1 MKMKLG
7 KNSRRFL
14 VSDGI
19 LFVIFNVISFAVPF
33 AKSSVFWIS
42 YVFGIIA
49 ILVQVAVMKIAFSGT
64 DTARSKFYG
73 FPIAR
78 IGVVYAIVQ
87 IILSI
92 LFMALSALIP
102 FWIPL
107 VLFVILLGISAIG
120 FIAADATRDEIV
132 RQDEKIVKD
141 VSFMRNL
148 QSKMNLLVEQ
158 CENPDL
164 KKQVKSLAED
174 IRYSDPVSNNSLN
187 EIERELYFYIE
198 DLQKAV
204 VDNDENAFE
213 ICKKAKT
220 VLAERNRLCKLNKNK
235 V

>member
-7 KNSRRFL
+7 KNGIRFL
-14 VSDGI
+14 VSIGI

-64 DTARSKFYG
+64 DTARSKVYG

-78 IGVVYAIVQ
+78 IGVVYAIIQ

-92 LFMALSALIP
+92 LFMALSAFIP

-120 FIAADATRDEIV
+120 FIAADATEMKLSV
-132 RQDEKIVKD
+132 RT
-141 VSFMRNL
+141 
-148 QSKMNLLVEQ
+148 
-158 CENPDL
+158 
-164 KKQVKSLAED
+164 KK
-174 IRYSDPVSNNSLN
+174 
-187 EIERELYFYIE
+187 
-198 DLQKAV
+198 
-204 VDNDENAFE
+204 
-213 ICKKAKT
+213 
-220 VLAERNRLCKLNKNK
+220 
-235 V
+235 

>member
-1 MKMKLG
+1 MKLG
-7 KNSRRFL
+7 KNGIRFL
-14 VSDGI
+14 VSVGI

-78 IGVVYAIVQ
+78 IGVVYAIIQ

-92 LFMALSALIP
+92 LFMALSAFIP

-164 KKQVKSLAED
+164 KKQVKALAED

-220 VLAERNRLCKLNKNK
+220 VLAERNRLCKLNKNT